1 MVFKINDEG
10 MRGKDQ
16 AVRGSLWTLIGYG
29 GSQVLRL
36 GSNLVL
42 ARLLFPEA
50 FGLMALVN
58 VFLHGLQ
65 MFSDVGIGPSIIQN
79 KRGQE
84 PAFLRTAWTIQIGR
98 GVMLWLATCALAL
111 PVAAFFSANDPMA
124 EMLTV
129 MLPVAGLTALIG
141 GFTSTGVF
149 LLNRKMALGRVT
161 ALELIPQ
168 LCSVAVMIGWA
179 WVTPDVWALV
189 AGGLAF
195 GLVKVLLSHLW
206 NPGPGD
212 RPGWDKEAGAELFRF
227 GKWVFLSTL
236 VTFLASHLD
245 KLMLGRLLTMAEL
258 GVYSIGL
265 TFARVA
271 IHVSSR
277 LSSVVIFPLLSRLQD
292 DPLRLVA
299 ACLKAR
305 APVLWLSGA
314 VCAVFALGAPLFF
327 GTLYDSRYVE
337 AGRISQWLALFTWT
351 HVLVSSMDRVPLAL
365 GKPKIL
371 FTANLLTACAMVLA
385 LPGYLAL
392 GLPGFILG
400 MAAANLAAHI
410 FLLSTLP
417 EQNTVMARQSAL
429 FTLGLLAYTLPLALL
444 LDQVRTAVPVLTYA
458 LLVCCA
464 AAPPLLLGAWKAWG
478 AIRKR

>member
-1 MVFKINDEG
+1 MTAPDTSS
-10 MRGKDQ
+10 RKDQ
-16 AVRGSLWTLIGYG
+16 AVRGSLWTLVGYG

-98 GVMLWLATCALAL
+98 GIILWLATCALAL
-111 PVAAFFSANDPMA
+111 PVAAFFAANDPMA
-124 EMLTV
+124 GMLTV
-129 MLPVAGLTALIG
+129 MLPVAGLTALIS
-141 GFTSTGVF
+141 GFASTGVF

-168 LCSVAVMIGWA
+168 LCSIAVMIGWA
-179 WVTPDVWALV
+179 WIDRSVWALV

-195 GLVKVLLSHLW
+195 SVVRVLLSHLW

-212 RPGWDKEAGAELFRF
+212 RPGWDRSARTELFSF

-292 DPLRLVA
+292 EPRRLVD

-305 APVLWLSGA
+305 APVLWLSSA
-314 VCAVFALGAPLFF
+314 VCAGFALGAPLFF
-327 GTLYDSRYVE
+327 GTLYDSRYAD
-337 AGRISQWLALFTWT
+337 AGVISQWLALFTWT
-351 HVLVSSMDRVPLAL
+351 HVLVSSMDRIPLAL
-365 GKPKIL
+365 GRPKVL
-371 FTANLLTACAMVLA
+371 FSANLLTTCAMILA
-385 LPGYLAL
+385 LPGYLIL

-400 MAAANLAAHI
+400 MAAANLAAHV
-410 FLLSTLP
+410 FLVSALP
-417 EQNTVMARQSAL
+417 MRNRDMARQSAL
-429 FTLGLLAYTLPLALL
+429 FSLGLLCYTAPLVLL
-444 LDQVRTAVPVLTYA
+444 LDHVRVTASPWTYA
-458 LLVCCA
+458 LAVCCA

-478 AIRKR
+478 TIRKR